1 MNSQSTFQQT
11 YDQINLIESTSWM
24 KYLKNITD
32 VVVNALLNS
41 SLKRSKYQLQ
51 CLHLLF
57 ELFALL

>member
-1 MNSQSTFQQT
+1 
-11 YDQINLIESTSWM
+11 M

-41 SLKRSKYQLQ
+41 SLKRSKYELQ

-57 ELFALL
+57 ELLALLCELLNINE